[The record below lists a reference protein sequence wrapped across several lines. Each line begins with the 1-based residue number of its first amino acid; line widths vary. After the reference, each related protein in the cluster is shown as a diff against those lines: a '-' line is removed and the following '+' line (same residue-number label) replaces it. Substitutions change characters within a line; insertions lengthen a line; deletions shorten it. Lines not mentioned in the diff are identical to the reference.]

1 MPDNNIFQGGLILET
16 WLLYLLMGGV
26 SGLLAGLFGIG
37 GGLVLIPALVFA
49 FAAAGLPEAVRMQLV
64 IGTSLATIT
73 LTSLVSAWS
82 HHRHGAVQWPYF
94 VRLAPGMVLG
104 TGLGAALAH
113 RLPSASLQGIFAVL
127 TLVLAL
133 RVAFFNRMPDATGT
147 TAPTRA
153 WLLAAG
159 LLLGLLPGLAGI
171 GGGLVLVPF
180 LLWRGLTPG
189 QAVGT
194 SAACMPP
201 IGLAGALAYGVMGQ
215 SVTGLP
221 AGSLGYVYLP
231 AMLAMAAG
239 SMLLAPLGAR
249 LAHRLP
255 RHWLRRGF
263 ALLMAIVGVLMLVEG

>member
-1 MPDNNIFQGGLILET
+1 MET
-16 WLLYLLMGGV
+16 LLLYLLMGAL

-49 FAAAGLPEAVRMQLV
+49 FAAAGLPDAVRMQLV

-73 LTSLVSAWS
+73 LTSLVSAYS

-94 VRLAPGMVLG
+94 ARLAPGLVLG

-113 RLPSASLQGIFAVL
+113 QLPSASLQSIFAIL
-127 TLVLAL
+127 TLVLAV
-133 RVAFFNRMPDATGT
+133 RIAFFNRMPEAGQ
-147 TAPTRA
+147 APDSA
-153 WLLAAG
+153 SLWLLAAG
-159 LLLGLLPGLAGI
+159 LALGLLPGLAGI

-189 QAVGT
+189 QAVAT
-194 SAACMPP
+194 SSACMPP

-215 SVTGLP
+215 SVAGLP

-255 RHWLRRGF
+255 RVWLQRGF
-263 ALLMAIVGVLMLVEG
+263 AGLMAVVGVMMLIES